1 MTELR
6 HRFHPGQDGTFT
18 ISAQQDVE
26 PILDRNRAMQNAGKQ
41 TGDFRLVA
49 SIPTIFI
56 EKWCSEEGVNYLR
69 LDKQEFARLIAKKR
83 RDPDYRWLFAQ

>member
-6 HRFHPGQDGTFT
+6 HRFHANGDSTFT
-18 ISAQQDVE
+18 VEAIQDTA
-26 PILDRNRAMQNAGKQ
+26 PILDRNKAMQNAGKQ
-41 TGDFRLVA
+41 RGDLRLVA
-49 SIPTIFI
+49 SIPVIFI
-56 EKWCSEEGVNYLR
+56 EKWCNEEGVNYLR